1 MDQDVRALRTFEEL
15 MASSR
20 VNVAQVTD
28 DDALADALKGTVDLD
43 KKKLLMRY
51 KRLK

>member
-1 MDQDVRALRTFEEL
+1 MDHDLRALQTFAEL
-15 MASSR
+15 R
-20 VNVAQVTD
+20 NRQKVNYENVTD
-28 DDALADALKGTVDLD
+28 DDALADAMIAAGELD